1 MKVFDLIC
9 ELEHRFEG
17 WFASEQAFEDQ
28 GARNLIECPMCGSRK
43 VARTPS
49 APRLNL
55 SGQSD
60 RSELPAPTGIEG
72 MTPEQRQVHALWA
85 KLARHVIEN
94 TEDVGDRFAE
104 EARRIHY
111 AEAPSR
117 GIRGKATAE
126 QAQSLAEEGIEV
138 LSLPLPS
145 VDKGP
150 LQ

>member
-1 MKVFDLIC
+1 
-9 ELEHRFEG
+9 
-17 WFASEQAFEDQ
+17 
-28 GARNLIECPMCGSRK
+28 
-43 VARTPS
+43 
-49 APRLNL
+49 
-55 SGQSD
+55 
-60 RSELPAPTGIEG
+60 

-111 AEAPSR
+111 EEAPSR

-126 QAQSLAEEGIEV
+126 QAQSLVEEGIEV